1 MIHIK
6 NNQCPIC
13 LNENLKWN
21 LNIKKSDM
29 HMFKCGHGT
38 CKECYNTL
46 ISTSEFSCPCCRAT
60 SQAYTTGFNSSEINQ
75 WNTFAE
81 WYQEYDIFINK
92 LFNSQFVIT
101 DGGGVVE
108 ECSIIGIPTLVWRN
122 EHLDQNHIFENSQ
135 NLFLCNYQEKDVNYF
150 LKNYKK
156 FKTDF
161 KKK

>member
-81 WYQEYDIFINK
+81 WYQEYDIFIRSGAANNILK
-92 LFNSQFVIT
+92 TTNFGKQLRRLIK
-101 DGGGVVE
+101 
-108 ECSIIGIPTLVWRN
+108 
-122 EHLDQNHIFENSQ
+122 ENAA
-135 NLFLCNYQEKDVNYF
+135 
-150 LKNYKK
+150 KK
-156 FKTDF
+156 
-161 KKK
+161 